1 MLSVQT
7 IQLLVASGVVGV
19 VLGSGGVFAFLN
31 KKGVNISKDLD
42 NVNKVITATEP
53 IISVAKGIAP
63 LNPVISIADLI
74 EHWAKIGVGNAE
86 QLYHT
91 NQLTGDDD
99 RKETAKQTVY
109 TNLKELN
116 INPTENQKKLI
127 DDTIQ
132 YWVNDLGHKD
142 KTDAEKEAE
151 KQALQAK
158 VTTLTNENAQLKQT
172 ISNVQSNLTSA
183 QPQATQII

>member
-7 IQLLVASGVVGV
+7 IQMLISGGVVGI

-42 NVNKVITATEP
+42 NVDKVITAVEP
-53 IISVAKGIAP
+53 IISAGKEIAP
-63 LNPVISIADLI
+63 LNPIVTTADLI

-86 QLYHT
+86 QLYHAGK
-91 NQLTGDDD
+91 LVSDKD
-99 RKETAKQTVY
+99 RFKSAHDTVCA
-109 TNLKELN
+109 NLKELN
-116 INPTENQKKLI
+116 INPTENQQKII
-127 DDTIQ
+127 DDVIQ

-142 KTDAEKEAE
+142 KTDAEREAE
-151 KQALQAK
+151 KQTLQAK
-158 VTTLTNENAQLKQT
+158 IITLTNENAQLKQT

-183 QPQATQII
+183 QPQNTPQ

>member
-7 IQLLVASGVVGV
+7 IQTLISGGVVGM
-19 VLGSGGVFAFLN
+19 VLGSGGIFAFLN

-53 IISVAKGIAP
+53 IISVGKEIAP
-63 LNPVISIADLI
+63 LNPVVTMADLI

-91 NQLTGDDD
+91 GKLVSDED
-99 RKETAKQTVY
+99 RFKSAHDTVY
-109 TNLKELN
+109 ANLKELN
-116 INPTENQKKLI
+116 INPTENQQKII
-127 DDTIQ
+127 DDVIQ
-132 YWVNDLGHKD
+132 YWVNDLGHKY
-142 KTDAEKEAE
+142 KTDAERESE

-158 VTTLTNENAQLKQT
+158 ITTLTNENVQLRQKIATIQNTVSPAQQP
-172 ISNVQSNLTSA
+172 VQK
-183 QPQATQII
+183 